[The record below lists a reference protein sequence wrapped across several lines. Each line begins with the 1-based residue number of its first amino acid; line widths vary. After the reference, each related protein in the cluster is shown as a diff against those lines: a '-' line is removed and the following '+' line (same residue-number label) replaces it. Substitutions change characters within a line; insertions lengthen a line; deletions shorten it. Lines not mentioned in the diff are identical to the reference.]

1 MSEAPSVSTLGDLTR
16 THYCGA
22 LRAAEVGQT
31 VTLMGWAATR
41 RDLGGVVFI
50 DLRDRE
56 GICQIVARPEV
67 SKDAHA
73 VADRVRSEYVV
84 AVVGEVAARS
94 AETVNPKLATG
105 TLEVLA
111 REIRILSEART
122 PPFPIEDEIQTSEDI
137 RLKYRYLD
145 LRRPRMHRNIRLRHR
160 ITMDIRRYLDEQ
172 GFYEIETP
180 FLTKS
185 TPEGARDY
193 LVPSR
198 VHHGHF
204 YALPQSP
211 QIFKQILMVAGMD
224 KYFQIARCFRD
235 EDLRAD
241 RQPEF
246 TQVDIEVS
254 FPRVETIIDLIE
266 PLYQRLCRL
275 VGVEV
280 TRPFPRMAHAE
291 AMERYGSD
299 KPDLRFGMPIADVTD
314 EMKELGLDTFP
325 GLIAE
330 GARARAIALPATGG
344 VSGTRLRKINE
355 ELWLARIV
363 PDARGAKRNLF
374 TLKATDEAVANLGK
388 KGAREAVARRLLEK
402 VGAGKEDTVLVGV
415 DAVGPLAMAMG
426 ILRLEMGREL
436 KLVDEKAYRFLW
448 VTDFPLFEY
457 DAHARRYVSVNHP
470 FTAPREEDIPLLDT
484 NPGAVRARAYDIVL
498 NGTEAGGGSLRIH
511 DSVLQAKIFG
521 LLSLTEEETRER
533 FGFFI
538 EALQYGTPPHGGIA
552 LGLDRIAMIL
562 AGESSLRDVIA
573 FPKTASATDL
583 MSSSPS
589 SVSDEQVRDL
599 GILVVRKSPP

>member
-1 MSEAPSVSTLGDLTR
+1 VAETLGDLKR

-22 LRAAEVGQT
+22 LRESDVGRT

-56 GICQIVARPEV
+56 GLCQVVARPEV
-67 SKDAHA
+67 SKEAHA
-73 VADRVRSEYVV
+73 AADRVRGEYVL

-94 AETVNPKLATG
+94 ADTVNPKIPTG
-105 TLEVLA
+105 TVEVLA
-111 REIRILSEART
+111 REIRVLSEART
-122 PPFPIEDEIQTSEDI
+122 PPFPIEDELTTSEDI

-145 LRRPRMHRNIRLRHR
+145 LRRPRMQRNLALRHR
-160 ITMDIRRYLDEQ
+160 VTMDVRRYLDEQ

-198 VHHGHF
+198 IHHGSF

-211 QIFKQILMVAGMD
+211 QIFKQILMVAGLD

-246 TQVDIEVS
+246 TQVDIEMS
-254 FPRVETIIDLIE
+254 YPRVETIIDLIE
-266 PLYQRLCRL
+266 PLFQRLTAL
-275 VGVEV
+275 VGVKV
-280 TRPFPRMAHAE
+280 PRPFPRLTYAE

-299 KPDLRFGMPIADVTD
+299 KPDLRFGMEISDVTE
-314 EMKELGLDTFP
+314 EMSTLGLDTFP
-325 GLIAE
+325 GLIAA
-330 GARARAIALPATGG
+330 GARARAIVLPAAGG

-355 ELWLARIV
+355 ETWLGRIV
-363 PDARGAKRNLF
+363 PDARASKRNIF
-374 TLKATDEAVANLGK
+374 NIKATDEAVGNLAK
-388 KGAREAVARRLLEK
+388 KGASEAVARRLLEK
-402 VGAGKEDTVLVGV
+402 AGASRDDTVLVAV
-415 DAVGPLAMAMG
+415 DEPAPLAMALG

-448 VTDFPLFEY
+448 VTHFPLFER
-457 DAHARRYVSVNHP
+457 DAASGRLQSVNHP
-470 FTAPREEDIPLLDT
+470 FTAPLDEDAPLLDHDPT
-484 NPGAVRARAYDIVL
+484 KVRAKAYDVVL
-498 NGTEAGGGSLRIH
+498 NGTEVGGGSIRIH
-511 DSVLQAKIFG
+511 DSALQAKVFK
-521 LLSLTEEETRER
+521 LLSLTDEETRER

-552 LGLDRIAMIL
+552 LGLDRIVMIL

-573 FPKTASATDL
+573 FPKTASAADL
-583 MSSSPS
+583 MSGSPS
-589 SVSDEQVRDL
+589 PVRDDQIKDL
-599 GILVVRKSPP
+599 GIIVIRH

>member
-1 MSEAPSVSTLGDLTR
+1 MAETLGELTR

-22 LRAAEVGQT
+22 LTDAHVGQT

-41 RDLGGVVFI
+41 RDLGGVVFV

-67 SKDAHA
+67 SKEAHDA
-73 VADRVRSEYVV
+73 ADGVRGEYVL
-84 AVVGEVAARS
+84 AVIGEVEKRS
-94 AETVNPKLATG
+94 AETVNPKIPTG
-105 TLEVLA
+105 TIEVLA
-111 REIRILSEART
+111 REIRVLSEART

-145 LRRPRMHRNIRLRHR
+145 LRRPRMQRNIKLRHQV
-160 ITMDIRRYLDEQ
+160 TMEVRRYLDEQ

-198 VHHGHF
+198 VHHGNF

-211 QIFKQILMVAGMD
+211 QIFKQILMIAGLD

-266 PLYQRLCRL
+266 PLYQRVFKLIGVDVPRPFQRL
-275 VGVEV
+275 VY
-280 TRPFPRMAHAE
+280 AD
-291 AMERYGSD
+291 AMEKYGSD
-299 KPDLRFGMPIADVTD
+299 KPDLRFEMPIADVTE
-314 EMKELGLDTFP
+314 EMKVLGLDSFP

-330 GARARAIALPATGG
+330 GARCRAIALPASGG

-355 ELWLARIV
+355 DLWLGRIV
-363 PDARGAKRNLF
+363 PDSRGSKRNLF
-374 TLKATDEAVANLGK
+374 TLKATDEAIANLEK
-388 KGAREAVARRLLEK
+388 KGASAEVARRLLAK
-402 VGAGKEDTVLVGV
+402 VGAKKDDTVLMGT
-415 DAVGPLAMAMG
+415 DAPGPLAMAMG
-426 ILRLEMGREL
+426 VLRLEMGREL
-436 KLVDEKAYRFLW
+436 KLIDEKAYRFLW
-448 VTDFPLFEY
+448 VTDFPLFLW
-457 DAHARRYVSVNHP
+457 DAGEKCYTSVNHP
-470 FTAPREEDIPLLDT
+470 FTAPRDEDIPLLDT
-484 NPGAVRARAYDIVL
+484 DPGKARAKAYDVVL
-498 NGTEAGGGSLRIH
+498 NGTEVGGGSLRIH
-511 DSVLQAKIFG
+511 DSALQAKIFK
-521 LLSLTEEETRER
+521 LLSLTEEETRDR

-552 LGLDRIAMIL
+552 LGLDRLAMLL
-562 AGESSLRDVIA
+562 AGEPSLRDVIA

-583 MSSSPS
+583 MSGSPS
-589 SVSDEQVRDL
+589 PVSDRAIGDL
-599 GILVVRKSPP
+599 GILLVKK